1 MEVEHVLSFETDIAS
16 KVLANNALPSGEE
29 GFIEQLLELFG
40 KVNVLELGGARCF
53 LLHEL
58 DCFQTHIYTGAKI

>member
-40 KVNVLELGGARCF
+40 KVNVLELSGS
-53 LLHEL
+53 
-58 DCFQTHIYTGAKI
+58 

>member
-1 MEVEHVLSFETDIAS
+1 MEVEHVLSFETDITS

-40 KVNVLELGGARCF
+40 KIDVLELGGA
-53 LLHEL
+53 
-58 DCFQTHIYTGAKI
+58 

>member
-16 KVLANNALPSGEE
+16 KVLANNALPGGEE

-40 KVNVLELGGARCF
+40 KVNVLELGGA
-53 LLHEL
+53 
-58 DCFQTHIYTGAKI
+58 

>member
-1 MEVEHVLSFETDIAS
+1 MEVEHMVSFETDIAS

-40 KVNVLELGGARCF
+40 KVNVLELGGA
-53 LLHEL
+53 
-58 DCFQTHIYTGAKI
+58 